1 MMDADADADVDT
13 SPIDPTAVLDA
24 DDSTSAS
31 HAGATLGVPAA
42 TPATAAAAHRPLSSA
57 AARFSRY
64 LRAARHRRQ
73 RDRERDWARRE
84 DPAGYDATDPP
95 FPIAGQTSLT
105 M

>member
-1 MMDADADADVDT
+1 MMDADADADADVDA
-13 SPIDPTAVLDA
+13 SPIDPTAILDA
-24 DDSTSAS
+24 DSSTSAS
-31 HAGATLGVPAA
+31 HAGATLGVPA
-42 TPATAAAAHRPLSSA
+42 PAHRPLSSA

-95 FPIAGQTSLT
+95 LPIAGQTSLT